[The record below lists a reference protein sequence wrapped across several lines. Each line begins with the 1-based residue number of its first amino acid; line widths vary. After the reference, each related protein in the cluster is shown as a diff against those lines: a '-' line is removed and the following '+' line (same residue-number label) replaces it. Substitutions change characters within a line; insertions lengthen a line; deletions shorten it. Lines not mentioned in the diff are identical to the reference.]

1 MGWFAPGRGSYSG
14 GVSFG
19 STESQGYDTHTIRGI
34 VAGGSPFLISGS
46 CVITG
51 SVSESIILDLQR
63 GQNTG
68 AHLRLTYTSG
78 SVYTDFKIDSSHDLT
93 ITPSSTGQI
102 KLQPT
107 TDSTDF
113 FQVLDADGG
122 TPVLNVDSTNER
134 VGIGTASPAAMLDVA
149 GHIFPSADDSY
160 DLGSSSKR
168 FRNVYTGD
176 LHLKNDKGDWT
187 IVEDRDYLCLV
198 NNLTGKRYK
207 FVLEELPEEEQ

>member
-1 MGWFAPGRGSYSG
+1 MGWFTPGRGSYAG

-19 STESQGYDTHTIRGI
+19 SDVTDTHTITGV

-51 SVSESIILDLQR
+51 SVNESIILEVQR
-63 GQNTG
+63 GQSTN
-68 AHLRLTYTSG
+68 AQFRIAYTSG
-78 SVYTDFKIDSSHDLT
+78 SAYTDFKVDSNHDLT
-93 ITPSSTGQI
+93 IKPTSTGQI

-160 DLGSSSKR
+160 DLGSDSKR
-168 FRNVYTGD
+168 FRNIYTGD

-207 FVLEELPEEEQ
+207 FMLEELPEEE